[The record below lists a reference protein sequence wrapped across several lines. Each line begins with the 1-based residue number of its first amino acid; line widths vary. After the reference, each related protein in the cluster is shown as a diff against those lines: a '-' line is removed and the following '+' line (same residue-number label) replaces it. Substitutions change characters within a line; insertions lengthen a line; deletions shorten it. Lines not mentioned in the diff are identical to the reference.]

1 MNKTSIESLVLGI
14 LAVLSSVAFFLLIPG
29 KPFGPNILQPM
40 DAVKEFSKFTFFLFL
55 ILLLGVITVG
65 SSIVAIVFGIKD
77 FRGIYR
83 GAYINMGRGIYLVGA
98 ALGSLSLIFVI
109 SFLVILSIY

>member
-14 LAVLSSVAFFLLIPG
+14 LAVLSSVALFLLIPG
-29 KPFGPNILQPM
+29 KPFGFNILQPM
-40 DAVKEFSKFTFFLFL
+40 DAVEEFSKFTFFLFL

-83 GAYINMGRGIYLVGA
+83 GAYISMGRGIYLVGA

>member
-1 MNKTSIESLVLGI
+1 
-14 LAVLSSVAFFLLIPG
+14 
-29 KPFGPNILQPM
+29 M

-83 GAYINMGRGIYLVGA
+83 GAYIIMGRGIYLVGA
-98 ALGSLSLIFVI
+98 ALGSLSVIFVI
-109 SFLVILSIY
+109 SFLVVLSIY

>member
-14 LAVLSSVAFFLLIPG
+14 LAVLSGVAFFLLIPR
-29 KPFGPNILQPM
+29 KPFGFNILQPM
-40 DAVKEFSKFTFFLFL
+40 DAAKEFSKFTFFLFL

-83 GAYINMGRGIYLVGA
+83 GAYISMGRGIYLVGA